1 MQIVLLQRP
10 ISPSAKMTVLSSKFT
25 GTTGGDVCVGTP
37 PNRNR
42 NPTLSRKVQS
52 ELNLSKLGH
61 MVITK
66 PVAEFSLTS
75 EFSVGVGDPLP
86 GERSSLPPAPVEMTV
101 DCDVVI
107 ALREVS
113 HHVQALHDLYTRLT
127 YIFAA
132 RCTCRKTKRL
142 GYKQLCQR
150 THDTVG
156 RNG

>member
-61 MVITK
+61 MVIT
-66 PVAEFSLTS
+66 
-75 EFSVGVGDPLP
+75 VGVGDPLP